1 MGTSADCFQN
11 DRSLVSDSARS
22 FNRTRSNLLSTIVAT
37 SLLLVSFQQPVKS
50 QTELTTTAVSNSIT
64 IESQAHYS
72 FSVPGADVT
81 RNGASESVMIYDQSQ
96 TAQEPQPLHTEVYG
110 RGNNNEQRL
119 TEQNSALPPESVSV
133 VDSSAHM

>member
-11 DRSLVSDSARS
+11 DLSPVSDSARS
-22 FNRTRSNLLSTIVAT
+22 FNRTGSNLISTIMAT

-110 RGNNNEQRL
+110 RGNNEQRL